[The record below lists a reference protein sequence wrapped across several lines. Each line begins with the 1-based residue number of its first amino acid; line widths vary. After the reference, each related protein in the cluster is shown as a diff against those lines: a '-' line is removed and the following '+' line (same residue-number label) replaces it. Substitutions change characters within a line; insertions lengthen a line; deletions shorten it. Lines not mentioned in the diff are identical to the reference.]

1 MTQMLSL
8 PDVFA
13 LACDCLTRAGVPD
26 ATARSV
32 AAEIAAA
39 EAAGERRHGMEAL
52 LRDIRLLRYGRIDAA
67 AAPCTGRPRSGLL
80 HVDARHGFAAAALA
94 GVPGD
99 LGAMANTH
107 GVAMARLDRASAPGA
122 MIRAIQP
129 LADAGLV
136 ALAYGATGPGRI
148 AHPDLA
154 GPVTLTRKLR
164 AALDPV
170 MPEPAPAPAA
180 EAGAE
185 AEAARQPADSP
196 LGGRVAHSAWI
207 SAMHRDAV
215 GENLLD
221 TEIRASA
228 PPLGPTGEVAFSV
241 DLLEQIVTA

>member
-26 ATARSV
+26 GAARSV

-52 LRDIRLLRYGRIDAA
+52 LRDMRLLRYGRIDAG
-67 AAPCTGRPRSGLL
+67 AAPRTGRPRSALL

-94 GVPGD
+94 GVPAD
-99 LGAMANTH
+99 LGAMAKAH

-129 LADAGLV
+129 LAEAGLV
-136 ALAYGATGPGRI
+136 ALAQGATGPGRI

-164 AALDPV
+164 AALDPL
-170 MPEPAPAPAA
+170 MPEPQPAP
-180 EAGAE
+180 

-196 LGGRVAHSAWI
+196 LGGRVAHGAWI
-207 SAMHRDAV
+207 SAMPLDAV
-215 GENLLD
+215 GEDLLD
-221 TEIRASA
+221 AETWTSA